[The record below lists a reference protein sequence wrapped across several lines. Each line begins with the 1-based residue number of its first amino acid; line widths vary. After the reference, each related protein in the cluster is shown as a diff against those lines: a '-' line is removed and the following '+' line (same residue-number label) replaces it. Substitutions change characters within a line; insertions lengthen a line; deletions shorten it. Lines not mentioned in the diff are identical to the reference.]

1 MNFKALE
8 NEVVLL
14 KPLER
19 VDAQGLLDAG
29 SYPEIWS
36 HMSTTVEKMVGVNN
50 FVDKALTTKREKTEF
65 TFVIVDKKSGQI
77 IGSTRF
83 MDIDETNKRLEIGT
97 TWITPAFWRTAIN
110 TNCKYLLL
118 QYCFEVLNLQR
129 VQIKTDHENLRSQKA
144 IERLGATKEGVLR
157 NHMVRKDGTIRHTV
171 MYSIT
176 LQEWPQVKNHLQQLL
191 VDATEKL
198 G

>member
-1 MNFKALE
+1 MKFIALE
-8 NEVVLL
+8 NDVVLL
-14 KPLER
+14 KPLEHE
-19 VDAQGLLDAG
+19 DMQGLLGAA

-36 HMSTTVEKMVGVNN
+36 HMSTTIEKMADVNN
-50 FVDKALTTKREKTEF
+50 FVDNALETKREKTEF
-65 TFVIVDKKSGQI
+65 PFVVVDKKSGQI

-83 MDIDETNKRLEIGT
+83 MDIDETHKRLEIGT

-157 NHMVRKDGTIRHTV
+157 NHMVRKDGTVRHTV

-176 LQEWPQVKNHLQQLL
+176 QQEWPQVKNHLQQLL
-191 VDATEKL
+191 IDATEKL
-198 G
+198 R